1 MNTYQSRITLNTES
15 GELKTI
21 LQIRSPYHIHRMS
34 LQSLARLSSPSC
46 WHHLRPPPGGCGCC
60 PPSGTLSGL
69 CPPDCRCE
77 GQLKSENIC
86 NHQKIFLS
94 IIILLFNKMHSVP
107 GGVSRKL
114 IVTEWVIEAIGIGRG
129 RGAFIVVIFDTR
141 D

>member
-21 LQIRSPYHIHRMS
+21 LQIRSPYHIQGMS
-34 LQSLARLSSPSC
+34 LQSLDYLLRVVGTVSARLQEGAAAA
-46 WHHLRPPPGGCGCC
+46 HLQE
-60 PPSGTLSGL
+60 L
-69 CPPDCRCE
+69 
-77 GQLKSENIC
+77 GQVSVRQTVAENI
-86 NHQKIFLS
+86 NFMFKNIFMPV
-94 IIILLFNKMHSVP
+94 IIPQFNKIP
-107 GGVSRKL
+107 GGVSGKL